1 MSPIGAAARLVL
13 PDPPALDPTP
23 VSFRDDLRVPVPALL
38 TETDVVTLDYLSARR
53 PDGPALRVWEVAA
66 VRHLARWVRDGTP
79 PPFGEVTDA
88 AIAAGFLPADDGDE
102 IRAPAA
108 AAYEAAGRA

>member
-1 MSPIGAAARLVL
+1 LSPIGAAARLVL

-23 VSFRDDLRVPVPALL
+23 VPFRDDLRVPVPALL

-79 PPFGEVTDA
+79 PPFGE
-88 AIAAGFLPADDGDE
+88 
-102 IRAPAA
+102 
-108 AAYEAAGRA
+108 AAGRA